1 MKNIKI
7 GLFCLFL
14 AVNIA
19 HAGESKK
26 VPAPDFTLKSM
37 SGSNVRLSELKGDVI
52 LLNFWASWCGPCRTE
67 MPLLNKL
74 HNKYKGIGFTVLG
87 VNVEESNTA
96 AIDFLDENK
105 VSFPI
110 LWDSKNEVSKQYS
123 VSAMPTTVMIDRD
136 GQVRYIHKGFQ
147 DGDERIYKK
156 VIKKLVRE

>member
-1 MKNIKI
+1 MKN
-7 GLFCLFL
+7 LLTCLMCLFL
-14 AVNIA
+14 AMNMA
-19 HAGESKK
+19 HAGETKK
-26 VPAPDFTLKSM
+26 VAAPDFTLKSM
-37 SGSNVRLSELKGDVI
+37 NGSNVRLSELKGDVI

-74 HNKYKGIGFTVLG
+74 HNKYKRIGFTVLG

-96 AIDFLDENK
+96 ALAFLDENK

-110 LWDSKNEVSKQYS
+110 LWDSKNTVSKQYN
-123 VSAMPTTVMIDRD
+123 VLAMPTTVMIDRD

-147 DGDERIYKK
+147 DGDERVYKK